1 MSEAI
6 WIAIISSG
14 ILSTLL
20 VQLLN
25 WIKERRKKPTQ
36 IDNALQWLMRDRLE
50 HLMTKALVAGETT
63 MHDKQFIHRGYQ
75 FYHDL
80 GGNGDMTEL
89 VKEYD
94 ELPIKFQGGK

>member
-14 ILSTLL
+14 VISTLL
-20 VQLLN
+20 VQLLT
-25 WIKERRKKPTQ
+25 WIKERSKKPTQ

-80 GGNGDMTEL
+80 GGNGDMAEL
-89 VKEYD
+89 IKEYD
-94 ELPIKFQGGK
+94 ELPIKF

>member
-14 ILSTLL
+14 IFSTLL
-20 VQLLN
+20 VQFISWL
-25 WIKERRKKPTQ
+25 KERRKKPTQ

-50 HLMTKALVAGETT
+50 HLMTKALVKGETNL
-63 MHDKQFIHRGYQ
+63 HEKQFIHRGYQ

-80 GGNGDMTEL
+80 GGNGDMAEL
-89 VKEYD
+89 IKDFDDLEVKY
-94 ELPIKFQGGK
+94 